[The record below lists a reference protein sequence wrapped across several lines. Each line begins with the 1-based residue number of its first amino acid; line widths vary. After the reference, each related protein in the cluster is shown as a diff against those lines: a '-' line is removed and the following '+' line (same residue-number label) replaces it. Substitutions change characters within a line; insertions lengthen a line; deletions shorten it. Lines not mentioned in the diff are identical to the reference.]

1 VKKGGLIMATGVSY
15 YKCSPE
21 LYAKYLA
28 AGRIVDTD
36 FYFVEDKI
44 LGISKL
50 YLGKILLSNSEGRL
64 QEDLADPMIDVVFDG
79 GDFNVN
85 LAVLDKTKI
94 D

>member
-1 VKKGGLIMATGVSY
+1 MATGVGY

-36 FYFVEDKI
+36 FYFVEDRA

-50 YLGKILLSNSEGRL
+50 YLGKILLSNVDHLE
-64 QEDLADPMIDVVFDG
+64 LALEDPMIEVIFDG
-79 GDFNVN
+79 GSSDAT
-85 LAVLDKTKI
+85 LAVLDNTLLE
-94 D
+94 

>member
-1 VKKGGLIMATGVSY
+1 MATGVGY

-36 FYFVEDKI
+36 FYFVEDKA

-50 YLGKILLSNSEGRL
+50 YLGKILLSNVDHLESALEN
-64 QEDLADPMIDVVFDG
+64 PMIDVVFDG
-79 GDFNVN
+79 GEAD
-85 LAVLDKTKI
+85 LILILLDNTLLE
-94 D
+94 

>member
-1 VKKGGLIMATGVSY
+1 MATGVSY

-44 LGISKL
+44 LGTSKL
-50 YLGKILLSNSEGRL
+50 YLGKILLSNVDHLESALE
-64 QEDLADPMIDVVFDG
+64 DPMIEVVFNG
-79 GDFNVN
+79 GDADTN
-85 LAVLDKTKI
+85 LAILDTTI
-94 D
+94 LE